1 MDEQVFFFFFFPES
15 EQELKKSALASLRNP
30 QIFLR
35 ICQHGRHQQN
45 RIRQCS
51 ANWMVLLSWQS
62 TLLPL
67 TSHLSSSDS
76 KLYSCENKEIPQGM
90 TYLEAS
96 ASVFGL
102 YFSRLSAQTGLN
114 EEAHSQLTQRTYFVF
129 SGAKTHQRIRCQN
142 GK

>member
-1 MDEQVFFFFFFPES
+1 MDEQFLFFFLYPEN
-15 EQELKKSALASLRNP
+15 EQESKESALASLRNP

-35 ICQHGRHQQN
+35 ICQHGWCQQN

-51 ANWMVLLSWQS
+51 GNWMVLLNWQF
-62 TLLPL
+62 TLFPL

-90 TYLEAS
+90 TYLEAF

-102 YFSRLSAQTGLN
+102 YFSRVSAQTGLN